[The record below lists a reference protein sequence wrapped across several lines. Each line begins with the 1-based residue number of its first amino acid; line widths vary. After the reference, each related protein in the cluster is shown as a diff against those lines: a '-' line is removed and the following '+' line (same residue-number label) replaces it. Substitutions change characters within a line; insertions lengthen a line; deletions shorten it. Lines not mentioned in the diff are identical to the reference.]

1 MRIVFTLLEKD
12 WMRIIRNPV
21 AWIILFVLPLLVT
34 FIMGAAFGGR
44 SGEKAPTLRLLIVDE
59 DQSFIGNLLE
69 QIVNSDN
76 SGSRVEIDFL
86 DKEVGYETFL
96 KNKHNA
102 MLIIPDGY
110 SESLISGERLDRV
123 RLIKNPTQSILPHV
137 AEDLI
142 LTGIQVVDILRSPI
156 KNELREIVKDFR
168 QKDRIDILTASRFLL
183 SAEDKLKAYEK
194 IFLEPLISLNAGY
207 SLFDKASKNRE
218 DSKVGLVG
226 AESETD
232 GSSIFAIVLPMM
244 TSFFL
249 FFGAE
254 SSARDLFREADTK
267 NLYRYMAR
275 STSMMPL
282 VLSKVIFSFCFIS
295 LSTLFLY
302 GSAALIFGI
311 HWVSPLTI
319 SLLSCS
325 YSILVSGVGF
335 FFVAVCGYENRT
347 QLWSN
352 FFIFFMAFA
361 GGSIFSAHT
370 LPGFLLNYVTP
381 FLPNFWYVSAIHSTQ
396 GIGSEYSVFQAVV
409 QLLVTGVSL
418 IWFSAVIIQRRI
430 THYKFAQ

>member
-1 MRIVFTLLEKD
+1 
-12 WMRIIRNPV
+12 
-21 AWIILFVLPLLVT
+21 
-34 FIMGAAFGGR
+34 
-44 SGEKAPTLRLLIVDE
+44 
-59 DQSFIGNLLE
+59 
-69 QIVNSDN
+69 
-76 SGSRVEIDFL
+76 
-86 DKEVGYETFL
+86 
-96 KNKHNA
+96 
-102 MLIIPDGY
+102 
-110 SESLISGERLDRV
+110 
-123 RLIKNPTQSILPHV
+123 
-137 AEDLI
+137 
-142 LTGIQVVDILRSPI
+142 
-156 KNELREIVKDFR
+156 
-168 QKDRIDILTASRFLL
+168 
-183 SAEDKLKAYEK
+183 
-194 IFLEPLISLNAGY
+194 
-207 SLFDKASKNRE
+207 
-218 DSKVGLVG
+218 
-226 AESETD
+226 
-232 GSSIFAIVLPMM
+232 
-244 TSFFL
+244 
-249 FFGAE
+249 
-254 SSARDLFREADTK
+254 
-267 NLYRYMAR
+267 MAR